1 MAGKRLGG
9 LEYGSDD
16 RRGGR
21 SDRKGR
27 RDKREHERD
36 RDRGLED
43 DGAGPFASRFQN
55 LSDVAGQVIRGCLLC
70 HRLGRVMSASLLVR
84 KHQPLRLGR
93 LYDEGSYVWV
103 DSAECTRCTFAWP
116 AVRSRFL
123 GRI

>member
-1 MAGKRLGG
+1 MGG

-55 LSDVAGQVIRGCLLC
+55 LSDVAGQVIRGCLHC
-70 HRLGRVMSASLLVR
+70 QKWASDAWVVA
-84 KHQPLRLGR
+84 R
-93 LYDEGSYVWV
+93 LYA
-103 DSAECTRCTFAWP
+103 SAPAAWTP
-116 AVRSRFL
+116 VQ
-123 GRI
+123 